1 MHSLVLFILLYY
13 LFSCYL
19 LDIVY
24 YLDTKTKIIWIYLQT
39 HIIFTQYLQHV
50 QVDALGLSMDIHGQY
65 EGGGVC
71 QECGHFTTGINC
83 EQCMDG
89 YYRPPGVLAN
99 DTEPCRRE

>member
-1 MHSLVLFILLYY
+1 MPCKRLCNLQFLVTN
-13 LFSCYL
+13 CYL
-19 LDIVY
+19 SDIY
-24 YLDTKTKIIWIYLQT
+24 HLDTKTKIIWIYLQT

-50 QVDALGLSMDIHGQY
+50 QVDALGLSMDIHGEY

-89 YYRPPGVLAN
+89 YYRPPGVQAN